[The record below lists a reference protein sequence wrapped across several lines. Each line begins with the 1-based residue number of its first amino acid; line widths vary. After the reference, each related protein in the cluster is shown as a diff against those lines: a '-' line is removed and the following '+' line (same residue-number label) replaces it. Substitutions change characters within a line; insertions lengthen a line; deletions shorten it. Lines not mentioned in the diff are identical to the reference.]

1 MLDLIFDLL
10 LLSVFEFGT
19 ILIDLSLFFVQYKGI
34 FAKEGVMDPMELLSG
49 IGSIGLALGV
59 GYLAFL
65 GRGMFARQNEDKIA
79 SKATSDAE
87 LKGQVLLLQNRLDNK
102 ESADGG
108 YKSTVM
114 AKVEALEKASPR
126 A

>member
-19 ILIDLSLFFVQYKGI
+19 ILIDLSLVFVQYKGI
-34 FAKEGVMDPMELLSG
+34 FAKEGVMTPELLSG
-49 IGSIGLALGV
+49 IGSVILALGV

-65 GRGMFARQNEDKIA
+65 GRGMITRQNDDKIA
-79 SKATSDAE
+79 SKATGDAE